1 MNLAEILY
9 LMIAEVRKA
18 RTKFPGWPGNSV
30 MACGIV
36 AEEMGEL
43 TQAVNELYW
52 AQGES
57 GLSDVHK
64 EAIHT
69 GAMLIRFLLETPIFN
84 GEPDQTENV
93 REQVN
98 VGATFEGTDI
108 RFSQHS
114 KPKSTVLMI
123 NAE

>member
-9 LMIAEVRKA
+9 LMLEEVRKA

-30 MACGIV
+30 MACAIV

-43 TQAVNELYW
+43 PQAVNELYW
-52 AQGES
+52 DQGEAE
-57 GLSDVHK
+57 LADVQK

-84 GEPDQTENV
+84 GEPDQTESV

-98 VGATFEGTDI
+98 RGATFAETDI
-108 RFSQHS
+108 RFSQHTN
-114 KPKSTVLMI
+114 PQSTVLMI
-123 NAE
+123 NAK

>member
-9 LMIAEVRKA
+9 LMLEEVRKA

-30 MACGIV
+30 MACAVV

-52 AQGES
+52 NQGES
-57 GLSDVHK
+57 SLSDVQK
-64 EAIHT
+64 EAIQT
-69 GAMLIRFLLETPIFN
+69 GAMLIRFLLETPVMN

-93 REQVN
+93 REQV
-98 VGATFEGTDI
+98 ARGTALEDADI
-108 RFSQHS
+108 
-114 KPKSTVLMI
+114 KSVIRHLQDM
-123 NAE
+123 